1 VPPPPRSS
9 EPLFTPRFFV
19 MCGFTFTVFLSAFM
33 LMPTAPFRI
42 LDLGGRE
49 AEAGLFLGLLTYASA
64 FSAPITGA
72 LADRIGKRRMLI
84 VGGTA
89 LTGFA
94 IAYGFTTGYRLLL
107 LLAFFHGLFWSGLLS
122 ASSAYMTDVLPESR
136 RAEGLSYWGLSTIAA
151 IAVAPSM
158 GLWLYHHGW
167 IWLCAAMAALNGLM
181 TLIAFQLDEPHA
193 RARLGEERFFTWRLV
208 EWRVLIT
215 SGSLFLYS
223 WGYGGITSF
232 VALYAESRGV
242 EPKGLYFPVLA
253 GTVAVSRIGFGSLPD
268 RLGPRRVF
276 VPCQALMM
284 AGLVLLALGGTRPL
298 LIGSAVLFG
307 LGLGTAQPA
316 YVSLVMSRVDARRR
330 GAAFGSLLA
339 AFDVGI
345 GTGSIATG
353 WLVGHFGYGTAY
365 GLAAGLA
372 SLSIPWFL
380 LAERRFLSD

>member
-1 VPPPPRSS
+1 VTAEPRSG
-9 EPLFTPRFFV
+9 EALFTPRFFV

-33 LMPTAPFRI
+33 LLPTAPFRI
-42 LDLGGRE
+42 LDLGGSE

-64 FSAPITGA
+64 FSAPVTGA

-84 VGGTA
+84 SCGIA

-94 IAYGFTTGYRLLL
+94 VAYGFTTGYRVPL
-107 LLAFFHGLFWSGLLS
+107 LLAFVHGLFWSGLLS
-122 ASSAYMTDVLPESR
+122 ASSAYMTDLLPESR

-151 IAVAPSM
+151 IAVAPTL
-158 GLWLYHHGW
+158 GLWVYHHGW
-167 IWLCAAMAALNGLM
+167 AWLCGVMGALDAMM
-181 TLIAFQLDEPHA
+181 VLIALRLDEPLA
-193 RARLGEERFFTWRLV
+193 RARLGEERFFTWKLV
-208 EWRVLIT
+208 EWRVLAT

-232 VALYAESRGV
+232 VALYAESLGTT
-242 EPKGLYFPVLA
+242 PKGLYFPVLA
-253 GTVAVSRIGFGSLPD
+253 VTVAVSRLGFGSLPD
-268 RLGPRRVF
+268 RLGPKRVF

-284 AGLVLLALGGTRPL
+284 AGLAVLAMGGTRAL
-298 LIGSAVLFG
+298 LAVSAVLFG
-307 LGLGTAQPA
+307 LGLGTAQPS

-330 GAAFGSLLA
+330 GAAFGSILA

-353 WLVGHFGYGTAY
+353 WLVQRFGYGTAY

-372 SLSIPWFL
+372 TFSIPWFL
-380 LAERRFLSD
+380 LAERRFLRS